1 MENSLLVIFDKI
13 AYVLLAVL
21 LSVCIATQFNTF
33 LVNSHFW
40 KTSSLKST
48 SKMKTMIQ

>member
-1 MENSLLVIFDKI
+1 MENSFFVIFDKI
-13 AYVLLAVL
+13 AYVLLTVL

-40 KTSSLKST
+40 KTF
-48 SKMKTMIQ
+48 